1 MTTISQAASKAATH
15 STASSRSAYS
25 RRSSPRD
32 STAVVGGFHIHASRP
47 TKRARLSD
55 HSSTTSVTKY
65 VAPHSQSTTP
75 VPNDSN
81 QDVNIPDIIATPE
94 PLHLDDPDSSSP
106 PGDESAADE
115 HQDDSDS
122 DEDHLL
128 SPVLVKRGRWPNL
141 IRAGTPTGSVADS
154 LIPGSPFDGDL
165 DDNGSDHDGQKGGRR
180 LPGRRRAPNA
190 DPYLEACLRR
200 QLVLRMGHRAV
211 SKALKPVL
219 IELAIRTAEQ
229 LYRDE
234 DDEYLW
240 EVELDLQLELQ
251 EILQSRLEILDNQAR
266 ITTEHHIQER
276 EQDEEY
282 LQMQFEVFECTSCDR
297 ME

>member
-1 MTTISQAASKAATH
+1 
-15 STASSRSAYS
+15 
-25 RRSSPRD
+25 
-32 STAVVGGFHIHASRP
+32 
-47 TKRARLSD
+47 
-55 HSSTTSVTKY
+55 
-65 VAPHSQSTTP
+65 
-75 VPNDSN
+75 
-81 QDVNIPDIIATPE
+81 VNIPDIIATPE